1 MFLGSGLPRVR
12 VQTARKSAGQTT
24 MQMERTFIAIKPD
37 GTNRGLI
44 GEIIARFEK
53 KGYKLVAMKAVKPSK
68 ELAETHYDALK
79 EKPFFGPLVEFICSG
94 LVIAMVWEG
103 TGVVKTGR
111 QMIGATNPLESAPGT
126 IRGDLGIDVGRNVI
140 HGSDAVETAEREI
153 GIWFKP
159 EELVDWDQ
167 TVKQWIY
174 E

>member
-1 MFLGSGLPRVR
+1 
-12 VQTARKSAGQTT
+12 

-53 KGYKLVAMKAVKPSK
+53 KGYKLVAMKAIKPSK

-103 TGVVKTGR
+103 TVGFSKDQLLAVC
-111 QMIGATNPLESAPGT
+111 ESNYFT
-126 IRGDLGIDVGRNVI
+126 RLKWL
-140 HGSDAVETAEREI
+140 RE
-153 GIWFKP
+153 W
-159 EELVDWDQ
+159 
-167 TVKQWIY
+167 
-174 E
+174 